1 MQTDHSEG
9 DLEPQEPET
18 PRKDLQL
25 TTCSKSSVDHG
36 ASVEK
41 LQNEGNLF
49 AVRCRLQ
56 RNPVG

>member
-1 MQTDHSEG
+1 MQTDHGEG

-41 LQNEGNLF
+41 LHLK
-49 AVRCRLQ
+49 
-56 RNPVG
+56 